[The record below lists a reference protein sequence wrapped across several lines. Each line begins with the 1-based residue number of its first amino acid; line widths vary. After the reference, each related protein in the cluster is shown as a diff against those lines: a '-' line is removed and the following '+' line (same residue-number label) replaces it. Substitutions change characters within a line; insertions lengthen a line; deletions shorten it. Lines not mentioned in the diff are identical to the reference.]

1 MYKRTDEQDPADKQK
16 ISPSFTNLYAPNFAV
31 MHRTRT
37 PTHHTKVS
45 GRNIVQDW
53 IYVTFSNTVAGGF
66 FFNLALQNITCNTMF
81 VFRTY
86 FKLLLLHNFN

>member
-16 ISPSFTNLYAPNFAV
+16 ILPSFTNLYAPNFAV

-53 IYVTFSNTVAGGF
+53 IYVTFSNTVAGGVF
-66 FFNLALQNITCNTMF
+66 F
-81 VFRTY
+81 
-86 FKLLLLHNFN
+86 